1 MAAPPKPGG
10 WQAIEAEVLARIN
23 TRLWPPGSPI
33 PNEADLAAEFGVARA
48 TVNRALQ
55 SLAEAGWIERRRRA
69 GSRVAEHPVRKAQLS
84 IPVIA
89 NEVTAAGRTYSH
101 RLLARRIGPA
111 PDGIRLG
118 AGDHLYLET
127 LHYAD
132 ARVHAFESR
141 WINTLALPAA
151 LDTDFAQ
158 DNANAWLVTHA
169 PFTFGDYEMAAT
181 QAGLL
186 APTFGCAPDTALV
199 TVRRATWN
207 GPVPITDVLLTFAP
221 GHKIRAAL

>member
-1 MAAPPKPGG
+1 MPTPPKPGG

-23 TRLWPPGSPI
+23 TRFWPPGSPI

-89 NEVTAAGRTYSH
+89 NDVAAAGQTYSH
-101 RLLARRIGPA
+101 RLIARRIVPA
-111 PDGIRLG
+111 PDEIRLG
-118 AGDHLYLET
+118 AGAHLYLET
-127 LHYAD
+127 LHLAD
-132 ARVHAFESR
+132 TRVHAHEAR
-141 WINTLALPAA
+141 WINITALPAA
-151 LDTDFAQ
+151 LEADFAQ
-158 DNANAWLVTHA
+158 ENANAWLVSHA
-169 PFTFGDYEMAAT
+169 PFTFGDYEMAAA
-181 QAGLL
+181 QAGPL
-186 APTFGCAPDTALV
+186 APTFGCAPETALV

-207 GPVPITDVLLTFAP
+207 GPVPVTDVLLTFAP
-221 GHKIRAAL
+221 GHRIRAAL

>member
-1 MAAPPKPGG
+1 MNPKPGG

-23 TRLWPPGSPI
+23 TRLWPPGSAI

-55 SLAEAGWIERRRRA
+55 SLADSGWIERRRRA

-89 NEVTAAGRTYSH
+89 NEVRAAGHVYSH
-101 RLLARRIGPA
+101 RLLARRIGTP
-111 PDGIRLG
+111 PEGIRLG
-118 AGDHLYLET
+118 AGEHLYLET
-127 LHYAD
+127 LHCAD
-132 ARVHAFESR
+132 DRPHAHEAR
-141 WINTLALPAA
+141 WINTTALPTA
-151 LDTDFAQ
+151 LDVDFAVE
-158 DNANAWLVTHA
+158 NANAWLVAHA
-169 PFTFGDYEMAAT
+169 PFTLGDYEMAAT
-181 QAGLL
+181 QAGDL
-186 APTFGCAPDTALV
+186 AGLFGCDASTALV

-207 GPVPITDVLLTFAP
+207 GPVPITDVHLTFAP